1 MVTKIEALTEPQL
14 PIRTVLETVAG
25 LLGLQHSPNELAR
38 ASRVPRDS
46 GGDAGWQFQ
55 LAQAA
60 EHLGLAT
67 SSLDLSPREALRQAK
82 RESPLVTF
90 APHDSGAPR
99 WLVVGG
105 RSGKRADVIELAEGG
120 ISGGRLD
127 TTALAELLGGTE
139 PRLWVALDNAMPL
152 ECLRKQPNRGV
163 TATREALGRLWRLLR
178 LEGHSIGIVAV
189 YALITGLFALATPL
203 TAQALVNTIAFGSLI
218 QPLVVIAVLLL
229 GMLIAVGGLR
239 LIQAWVV
246 ELVQRRLFVRV
257 VADLSARLPRVSASA
272 REQTYQPEMVNR
284 FFDVVTIQKAASGL
298 LLDGLELM
306 LTAGIGL
313 IVLAF
318 YHPLLLAFDVVLL
331 LALIAIT
338 VGLGGGAVRTAL
350 YESKAKYK
358 VAAWLEELAR
368 HPYTFGSRRGG
379 RAAAERADALARG
392 YLDARGDHFR
402 RYLRQLGGAFLLQAL
417 ASAALLGLGGYL
429 VLKGQLTLGQLV
441 AAELIVTAVVASIAK
456 FGKHLETFYDLS
468 AAVDKL
474 GQLIDLPLEE
484 TEGEVPP
491 DVDGPVGLALRSA
504 TLTRR
509 VGGVVLEDIDLI
521 VKPGEHLAL
530 IGPGG
535 SGKSTLLD
543 TLWGAR
549 TPASGQVLCDG
560 RDLAS
565 LDKRAWRDRAAL
577 LREPELIEGTIE
589 DNLRLDR
596 PNAKRDTL
604 EVALGAVGLLGVIE
618 RLGGLEATVTTGG
631 APLSASERASLLVA
645 RALVSRPRLM
655 LLDGILDGIEAD
667 SRERLLDA
675 LFAPNAPW
683 TVVVAT
689 GNRRVAQR
697 CDRVLRP
704 RDRKLEEVTP

>member
-1 MVTKIEALTEPQL
+1 
-14 PIRTVLETVAG
+14 
-25 LLGLQHSPNELAR
+25 
-38 ASRVPRDS
+38 
-46 GGDAGWQFQ
+46 
-55 LAQAA
+55 
-60 EHLGLAT
+60 
-67 SSLDLSPREALRQAK
+67 
-82 RESPLVTF
+82 
-90 APHDSGAPR
+90 
-99 WLVVGG
+99 
-105 RSGKRADVIELAEGG
+105 
-120 ISGGRLD
+120 
-127 TTALAELLGGTE
+127 
-139 PRLWVALDNAMPL
+139 MPL
-152 ECLRKQPNRGV
+152 ECLRSASDPGESK
-163 TATREALGRLWRLLR
+163 TRQAIGRLWRLLR
-178 LEGHSIGIVAV
+178 LEGHAIFIVAV
-189 YALITGLFALATPL
+189 YALIAGLFALATPL
-203 TAQALVNTIAFGSLI
+203 TAQSLVNTIAFGSLV
-218 QPLVVIAVLLL
+218 QPLVVIAVLLF
-229 GMLIAVGGLR
+229 GMLTAVAGLR
-239 LIQAWVV
+239 LIQTWVV

-272 REQTYQPEMVNR
+272 RDQTYQPEMVNR

-318 YHPLLLAFDVVLL
+318 YHPLLLAFDVFL
-331 LALIAIT
+331 LIALLSIT
-338 VGLGGGAVRTAL
+338 IGLGSGTVRTAL
-350 YESKAKYK
+350 YESKAKYQ

-379 RAAAERADALARG
+379 RAAAHRADALARA

-402 RYLRQLGGAFLLQAL
+402 LYMRQLGGALLLQAV

-474 GQLIDLPLEE
+474 GQLIDLPLEQS
-484 TEGEVPP
+484 EGEPP
-491 DVDGPVGLALRSA
+491 PRLDGPVGVALRNV

-530 IGPGG
+530 VGPGG

-560 RDLAS
+560 RDLAA
-565 LDKRAWRDRAAL
+565 LDKRAWRDRVAL
-577 LREPELIEGTIE
+577 LRETELVEGTIE

-596 PNAKRDTL
+596 PTAKRDTL
-604 EVALGAVGLLGVIE
+604 ELALGAVGLVEVVG
-618 RLGGLEATVTTGG
+618 RLGGLDTTVTTGG
-631 APLSASERASLLVA
+631 SPLSANERVELLVA
-645 RALVSRPRLM
+645 RALVARPRLM
-655 LLDGILDGIEAD
+655 LIDGLLDGIEAE

-683 TVVVAT
+683 TVIVAT
-689 GNRRVAQR
+689 GNRRVAKR
-697 CDRVLRP
+697 CDRVMRS
-704 RDRKLEEVTP
+704 RARKLEVQP